1 MTTAAEPPAGV
12 DLAQEADFRLGAM
25 SVSPSACR
33 VRVAGQEQ
41 RIEPRVMEVLVV
53 FARNADHTVT
63 RDQLIDACWG
73 GRIVSDDAVTRV
85 VAQVRNLARS
95 FDPAPYVLETVS
107 KVGFRLIAS
116 DAVEASTD
124 ARPTATPRSGPTAV
138 WRRPAAIVAALV
150 AVILVAAGGW
160 LLWRAMAPGGGV
172 GASGQNGRVE
182 VVRFEARQPDPA
194 LQRLSAELCDSLIR
208 VLTRAGINTAPRV
221 ASRGDGT
228 SAGNAEFRIAGSVDR
243 EGDIYVVNAQIVDR
257 RSGMVLLSMRLER
270 PVAAAAEFG
279 QEAALGISAGL
290 YSALEDRKWANRRMD
305 PVVFALYL
313 NTCDALIRDDSPARM
328 VETARRLVRAA
339 PDLAIGH
346 AMYGIAQAQMA
357 VWKDH
362 APDEAEALR
371 RGARASAERAIKLE
385 PRTPKA
391 YLAMAI
397 SYPDGTHFAEREA
410 NLRRARQIDPNL
422 NPGRI
427 SYVQLLRE
435 LGRLDEALETAS
447 LASASGDPRMRSILI
462 QMAFMD
468 AQKGDLAAAEA
479 ALRDL
484 DLGNPEAFSSV
495 RWIIAVSWE
504 DPAIALKKVRLP
516 GSGVSPAEVTCME
529 TYLAG
534 LARTRASGGRGLPP
548 ACAGAPSD
556 WKTRMLSREG
566 DVDGAYAAFATPR
579 LASRSGLYFLYYPEM
594 KAFRAD
600 PRFMPLAKRLG
611 LVDYW
616 VKSNRWPDF
625 CAEPDLP
632 YDCRAVARSL

>member
-1 MTTAAEPPAGV
+1 
-12 DLAQEADFRLGAM
+12 
-25 SVSPSACR
+25 
-33 VRVAGQEQ
+33 
-41 RIEPRVMEVLVV
+41 MEVLVV
-53 FARNADHTVT
+53 LARHAGHTVT

-85 VAQVRNLARS
+85 VAQVRNLARG

-107 KVGFRLIAS
+107 KVGFRLIDS
-116 DAVEASTD
+116 DAVEASAE
-124 ARPTATPRSGPTAV
+124 ARPTAAQRSGPTAM
-138 WRRPAAIVAALV
+138 WRRPAAIVAVLV
-150 AVILVAAGGW
+150 AVALVAAGGW
-160 LLWRAMAPGGGV
+160 LLWREMSSSGGV
-172 GASGQNGRVE
+172 GGSGQNGRVE

-194 LQRLSAELCDSLIR
+194 LQRLSAELGDSVIR
-208 VLTRAGINTAPRV
+208 VLTRAGVNTAPRV

-243 EGDIYVVNAQIVDR
+243 EGDTYVVNSQILDR
-257 RSGMVLLSMRLER
+257 RSGLVLLSVRQER
-270 PVAAAAEFG
+270 PTAAAAEFAE
-279 QEAALGISAGL
+279 EAALGVSAGL

-305 PVVFALYL
+305 PAVFALYL
-313 NTCDALIRDDSPARM
+313 NTCDAIIRDDSPARM
-328 VETARRLVRAA
+328 VQAARRLVKAA

-346 AMYGIAQAQMA
+346 AMYAIAQAQMA
-357 VWKDH
+357 LWSDH
-362 APDEAEALR
+362 APDEAEAFR

-391 YLAMAI
+391 YVAIAI

-410 NLRRARQIDPNL
+410 NLRRAQEIDPNL

-447 LASASGDPRMRSILI
+447 LVAATGDPRMQGIQI

-484 DLGNPEAFSSV
+484 DLGNPQASSGL
-495 RWIIAVSWE
+495 RWIIAAWWE
-504 DPAIALKKVRLP
+504 DPAIALKKLRLP
-516 GSGVSPAEVTCME
+516 GSGQSPAEVTCME

-534 LARTRASGGRGLPP
+534 LARTRAAGGRGLPP
-548 ACAGAPSD
+548 ACAATPSD

-566 DVDGAYAAFATPR
+566 DVDGAYAAFASPR
-579 LASRSGLYFLYYPEM
+579 LGSRSGLYFLYYPEM
-594 KAFRAD
+594 KAFRRD